1 MIEEAKITAINE
13 FNSLKEDLI
22 KKHLQLGMKASGR
35 WINNLEV
42 VTDRMSIKLLG
53 EHYTR
58 YLVNGRKPGKMP
70 PVKVIEQWI
79 KDKGLQTRLPISTL
93 AWAIA
98 MSIKKKGT
106 KYYPEGTDLLD
117 AVITPQRIQ
126 SIIDKVGE
134 SVLIEATTI
143 FKNETFKIAV

>member
-79 KDKGLQTRLPISTL
+79 KDKGLQTRLPIV
-93 AWAIA
+93 AA
-98 MSIKKKGT
+98 
-106 KYYPEGTDLLD
+106 
-117 AVITPQRIQ
+117 
-126 SIIDKVGE
+126 
-134 SVLIEATTI
+134 
-143 FKNETFKIAV
+143 